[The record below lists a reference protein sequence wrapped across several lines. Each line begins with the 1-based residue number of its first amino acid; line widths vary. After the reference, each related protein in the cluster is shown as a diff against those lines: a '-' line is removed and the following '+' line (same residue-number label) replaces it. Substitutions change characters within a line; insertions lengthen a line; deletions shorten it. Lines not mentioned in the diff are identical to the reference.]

1 MPPQEVS
8 DSVIA
13 NRLSYRKFYQKK
25 SFDIQRNR
33 LIKRIMKNKIVFLI
47 TLKKYQLLKYY
58 ASQMILIIDSTK
70 HYYVNNNQNL

>member
-1 MPPQEVS
+1 MPPQEVP

-58 ASQMILIIDSTK
+58 EK
-70 HYYVNNNQNL
+70 HIKKKKLKEIKNQKF